1 MFLKSDMKFMD
12 DPEPNLKKSLLNNLY
27 VENFAKQLNS
37 LLYLVETLANNL
49 NSQEIE
55 ERLQLKVLE
64 YATKYEDYTGGN

>member
-1 MFLKSDMKFMD
+1 MD